1 MTTHHSGPVRPDQ
14 LRVVPAN
21 EASWADLLA
30 IFGTTDYP
38 GHCYC
43 QAYKVRDCDWAAVAV
58 DSRRDSLRNGTN
70 CGDPAAASTTGLVG
84 YLEDEPVGWVAV
96 EPRIAYPRLLRTRTV
111 WSGRD
116 EDKADEGVWA
126 VTCFVTRRGY
136 RGRGITY
143 GLAAAAVDYARD
155 RGAAALEGY
164 GMLTEPGREI
174 TWGEL
179 HHGAVQVFEAA
190 GLRPVSQPSKRR
202 VVMRID
208 FA

>member
-1 MTTHHSGPVRPDQ
+1 MSDAVSPGE

-21 EASWADLLA
+21 EASWADLQA
-30 IFGTTDYP
+30 VFGTTDYP
-38 GHCYC
+38 GRCYC

-58 DSRRDSLRNGTN
+58 DARRESLRTGTN
-70 CGDPAAASTTGLVG
+70 CGDPAASSTSGLVA
-84 YLEDEPVGWVAV
+84 YLDEEPVGWVAV
-96 EPRIAYPRLLRTRTV
+96 EPRVAYPRLLRVRTV

-126 VTCFVTRRGY
+126 VTCFLTRRGY

-155 RGAAALEGY
+155 CGATALEGY
-164 GMLTEPGREI
+164 GMLTEPGKEI

-179 HHGAVQVFEAA
+179 HHGAVQVYEAA
-190 GLRPVSQPSKRR
+190 GFRAVSHPSRRR

-208 FA
+208 FS